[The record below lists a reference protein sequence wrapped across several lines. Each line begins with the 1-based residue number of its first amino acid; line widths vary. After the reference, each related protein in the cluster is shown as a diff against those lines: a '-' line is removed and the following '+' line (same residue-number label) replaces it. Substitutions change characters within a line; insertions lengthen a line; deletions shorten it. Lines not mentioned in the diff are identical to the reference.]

1 MPRFVTVET
10 RGEVALVW
18 VDRPPANALDL
29 ELLAE
34 GHAAQEELRQGEP
47 GAVVIVGRDGFFSAG
62 VADGFAALPRAAY
75 PRVKEQL
82 RGETVGALR
91 RVVEAGADPMLGEWV
106 GEETAAASAAILRR
120 D

>member
-10 RGEVALVW
+10 RGEVALVR

-34 GHAAQEELRQGEP
+34 GRAAQEELRQGEP

-62 VADGFAALPRAAY
+62 S
-75 PRVKEQL
+75 
-82 RGETVGALR
+82 T
-91 RVVEAGADPMLGEWV
+91 
-106 GEETAAASAAILRR
+106 
-120 D
+120 